1 MNYWNTELIQSGN
14 ASLSYDKKDDPN
26 YKQAPNNKYVVKT
39 IYDPSP
45 AGFKIPPIKAF
56 ADLFDNVELEKTE
69 TTTKGKQN
77 TTVVS
82 QPFVGWTVNIGET
95 TFYFPATGVRDM
107 GIEDKKIDY
116 GTFPGFSSITY
127 IATSGF
133 HKNDAAATNSSC
145 LIFAID
151 KRGTGNF
158 QNCTIPIEGT
168 NNAYGF
174 TVRPIRDGQKGN

>member
-69 TTTKGKQN
+69 TTTKGKQ
-77 TTVVS
+77 
-82 QPFVGWTVNIGET
+82 
-95 TFYFPATGVRDM
+95 
-107 GIEDKKIDY
+107 EDKKIDY

-158 QNCTIPIEGT
+158 QNCTVPIEGT